1 MKTTAMLRSLPCLWR
16 HIPLIPGLLFAV
28 LPAGLQA
35 QGDKAT
41 VTEPG
46 TPKQTRM
53 DLPGDF
59 HKYFGQRVN
68 QFKDLQRKVAKLD
81 LDADLSYDGIINGND
96 PADGGAF
103 EQTPP
108 GLVIGTGEMSRF
120 LIRVSPYRVDF
131 DGDVVITLEVAGIN
145 RDDESGQFTSLEQE
159 VASTGR
165 IRVWKAADRKELL
178 LDSADP
184 NRRFIEWVAD
194 ARAYPANLPTIY
206 PRFFFVE
213 GVKASPKHLGD
224 LRILVTI
231 SHRNKGETRPPMGEW
246 LGAAPAGKTVVVE
259 KVDATPA
266 DAGYNQRL
274 LKAFRTSFD
283 HILITVGKEPHP
295 KVFVNN
301 NIEGDWLSVA
311 ESGSP
316 K

>member
-1 MKTTAMLRSLPCLWR
+1 
-16 HIPLIPGLLFAV
+16 
-28 LPAGLQA
+28 
-35 QGDKAT
+35 
-41 VTEPG
+41 
-46 TPKQTRM
+46 M

-59 HKYFGQRVN
+59 NKYFGQRVN
-68 QFKDLQRKVAKLD
+68 QFKDLQRRVAKLD

-145 RDDESGQFTSLEQE
+145 RDDESGQFQSLEHE
-159 VASTGR
+159 VGNTGR
-165 IRVWKAADRKELL
+165 VRVWKTPDRQQLL

-184 NRRFIEWVAD
+184 NRRYIEWAAD
-194 ARAYPANLPTIY
+194 TRAYPAHLPTIY

-231 SHRNKGETRPPMGEW
+231 SHRNKGETRPQMGEW
-246 LGAAPAGKTVVVE
+246 LGEESGGKAVVVD
-259 KVDATPA
+259 KAPATPA
-266 DAGYNQRL
+266 DAGYNQNL
-274 LKAFRTSFD
+274 VKAFRTSFD
-283 HILITVGKEPHP
+283 HILVTVSKEPHP

-301 NIEGDWLSVA
+301 NIEGDWLTVSNA
-311 ESGSP
+311 DSS

>member
-1 MKTTAMLRSLPCLWR
+1 MKTTATLRSLPCLRR
-16 HIPLIPGLLFAV
+16 HIPLIPALLLAV
-28 LPAGLQA
+28 LPAGIQA

-46 TPKQTRM
+46 TPKQTKM

-81 LDADLSYDGIINGND
+81 LDADLSYDGIINGSD

-145 RDDESGQFTSLEQE
+145 RDDETGQFTSLEQE
-159 VASTGR
+159 VTNTGR

-283 HILITVGKEPHP
+283 HILVTVGKEPHP